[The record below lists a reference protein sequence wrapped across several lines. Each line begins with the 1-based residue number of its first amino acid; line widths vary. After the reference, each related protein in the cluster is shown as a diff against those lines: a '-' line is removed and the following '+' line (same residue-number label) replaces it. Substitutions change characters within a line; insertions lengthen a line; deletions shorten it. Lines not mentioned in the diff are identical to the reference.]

1 MAIWFFRSGGQNMKK
16 EIFIIMAL
24 LICILVSVPVMV
36 AGRSEG
42 ENVSQTGNG
51 WYVFQNAEIGD
62 YVTFGS
68 YEQDNNLDNGQEP
81 IEWEVLD
88 IQEGKALLLS
98 RYALDCQPYNEE
110 HIDVTWETC
119 SLRAWLNSTFLNT
132 AFTEDEISIIP
143 TVTVS
148 ADENPV
154 YDTDPGNDT
163 KDQVFLLS
171 IREAKQYLST
181 TESRICVPTA
191 YAISRGVI
199 QSNSNKVNSEST
211 CWWWLRSPGYYSYR
225 AARVLKG
232 GIINTLGYFVVVG
245 IGTVR
250 PALWVNLQS

>member
-1 MAIWFFRSGGQNMKK
+1 MKK
-16 EIFIIMAL
+16 VIFIITAL
-24 LICILVSVPVMV
+24 LICILVSVPVM
-36 AGRSEG
+36 ASGRPEG
-42 ENVSQTGNG
+42 EYVSQAGNG
-51 WYVFQNAEIGD
+51 WSVFQNTEIGD

-88 IQEGKALLLS
+88 IQDGKALLLS
-98 RYALDCQPYNEE
+98 RYALDCLPYNEE

-119 SLRAWLNSTFLNT
+119 SIRAWLNSTFLNT

-154 YDTDPGNDT
+154 YDTAPGNDT

-171 IREAKQYLST
+171 IQEAKQYFNT
-181 TESRICVPTA
+181 TESRKCVPTA
-191 YAISRGVI
+191 YAISRGVT
-199 QSNSNKVNSEST
+199 QPNSNKVNSEST

-225 AARVLKG
+225 AAPVLKD
-232 GIINTLGYFVVVG
+232 GIINILGYFVVLG
-245 IGTVR
+245 SGAVR
-250 PALWVNLQS
+250 PALWVNLL